1 MSKRDYYEVLG
12 VEKTASDD
20 EIKKTYRKLALKYH
34 PDRNPDNKEAEA
46 KFKEAAEAYEVL
58 SNPDKKKMYDQYG
71 HEGVNSSFGS
81 GGFQW
86 SDFSHY
92 SDFEDIL
99 GGIFGGGGG
108 GGVFGDLFGG
118 GGRRSGR
125 RVVRG
130 NDLRADLEISFME
143 SAKGASKEIKLRKNV
158 TCKSCKGEGVADL
171 SDKVTCERCGGA
183 GNVRMSQGFFSINRS
198 CDACGGTGKIIKNP
212 CKTCKG
218 SGRVLKEKKLSV
230 KIPAGIEH
238 GSRLKISGEGED
250 GSYGGPS
257 GSLYIV
263 IHVKKHSFFT
273 RNANDIWCDV
283 PISFPKATLG
293 GEVEVPTLDEK
304 VKLKIPPGT
313 QSGKVFRLRG
323 KGFTDLHGYGKGDL
337 NLRIIVEV
345 PTKLTDE
352 QKDLLVKFAEIGGEN
367 VYPMMNSFFK
377 KAKNFFKGI

>member
-12 VEKTASDD
+12 VSKTASDD
-20 EIKKTYRKLALKYH
+20 EIKKSYRKLALKYH
-34 PDRNPDNKEAEA
+34 PDRNPDNKEAEE

-58 SNPDKKKMYDQYG
+58 SNPEKKKIYDQYG
-71 HEGVNSSFGS
+71 HEGINSSFGS

-108 GGVFGDLFGG
+108 IFGDLFGG
-118 GGRRSGR
+118 GARRSGR

-130 NDLRADLEISFME
+130 SDLRADIDISFME
-143 SAKGASKEIKLRKNV
+143 SAKGVNKEIKLRKHV
-158 TCKSCKGEGVADL
+158 TCKTCKGEGVANL
-171 SDKVTCERCGGA
+171 SDKVTCDRCGGA
-183 GNVRMSQGFFSINRS
+183 GSVRMSQGFFSINRS

-212 CKTCKG
+212 CKDCKG

-250 GSYGGPS
+250 GLYGGPP

-263 IHVKKHSFFT
+263 IHVKKHPFFT
-273 RNANDIWCDV
+273 RNANDVWCDV

-293 GEVEVPTLDEK
+293 GEVEVPTLDAK

-313 QSGKVFRLRG
+313 QNGKVFRLRG
-323 KGFTDLHGYGKGDL
+323 KGFPDLHGYGKGDL

-345 PTKLTDE
+345 PTRLTDK
-352 QKDLLVKFAEIGGEN
+352 QKELLAQFAEISGEN
-367 VYPMMNSFFK
+367 VYPMINSFFK
-377 KAKNFFKGI
+377 KAKNFFKGM

>member
-12 VEKTASDD
+12 VGKTAGDD

-58 SNPDKKKMYDQYG
+58 SNPEKKKMYDQYG

-108 GGVFGDLFGG
+108 GIFGDLFGG

-125 RVVRG
+125 RIVRG
-130 NDLRADLEISFME
+130 NDLRADIEISFME

-171 SDKVTCERCGGA
+171 SDKVTCDRCGGA

-212 CKTCKG
+212 CKDCKG
-218 SGRVLKEKKLSV
+218 SGLVLKEKKLSV

-250 GSYGGPS
+250 GLYGGPA

-263 IHVKKHSFFT
+263 IHVKKHPFFT

-283 PISFPKATLG
+283 PISFPKAALG

-352 QKDLLVKFAEIGGEN
+352 QKDLLIKFAEIGGEN
-367 VYPMMNSFFK
+367 VYPMMSSFFK